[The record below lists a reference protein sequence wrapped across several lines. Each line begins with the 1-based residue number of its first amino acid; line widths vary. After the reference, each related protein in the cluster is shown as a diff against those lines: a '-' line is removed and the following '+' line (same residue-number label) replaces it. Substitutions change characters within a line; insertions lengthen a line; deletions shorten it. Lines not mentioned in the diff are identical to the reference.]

1 MVLPVFMK
9 LGKDCWYK
17 ILKKQSLGFLLSGN
31 KMLVFDPV
39 NKSLVSSLKNRA
51 VKQHGATN
59 WMGDFLGMPNASG
72 IGLDVEAA

>member
-1 MVLPVFMK
+1 
-9 LGKDCWYK
+9 
-17 ILKKQSLGFLLSGN
+17 
-31 KMLVFDPV
+31 MLVFDPV